1 MEANDGQSAGPTK
14 RSLAS
19 EDVEARLIGIARE
32 LMFAHGYE
40 NVTTDMLAR
49 EANVSKA
56 TIYRNFA
63 SKADLMGRMVNAE
76 SERIFD
82 GIPDRVDTTSA
93 FRDALQSYGE
103 RFLELVLSPEKMTF
117 ERTLLSKADE
127 LPQGARLFFANAHIG
142 TRDRLARFISN
153 AQEKDQARA
162 DLPASRLAEHLLMLW
177 KGMDHCALQLG
188 LPIDRQ
194 TDRRSHVGE
203 CIDLLFPARQ
213 KPE

>member
-1 MEANDGQSAGPTK
+1 MQADKGKTAGSAQ
-14 RSLAS
+14 RSLAA
-19 EDVEARLIGIARE
+19 EDAEARLLVIARE

-56 TIYRNFA
+56 TIYRNFS

-76 SERIFD
+76 SAQIFD
-82 GIPDRVDTTSA
+82 GIPDRVDTKTE

-103 RFLELVLSPEKMTF
+103 RFLDLILSPEKMTF

-142 TRDRLARFISN
+142 TRDRMAKFILK
-153 AQEKDQARA
+153 AQESGNARS
-162 DLPASRLAEHLLMLW
+162 DLPAQQMAEHLLILW

-188 LPIDRQ
+188 LPADEQRDRNA
-194 TDRRSHVGE
+194 HVAE
-203 CIDLLFPARQ
+203 CIELLFPES
-213 KPE
+213 KKSN

>member
-1 MEANDGQSAGPTK
+1 MEENEKKSARHTK

-19 EDVEARLIGIARE
+19 EDVEARLIRIARE

-56 TIYRNFA
+56 TIYRNFS

-76 SERIFD
+76 SETIFD
-82 GIPDRVDTTSA
+82 GIPDRVDTSSA

-103 RFLELVLSPEKMTF
+103 RFLELILSPEKMTF

-127 LPQGARLFFANAHIG
+127 LPQGARLFFTNAHIG
-142 TRDRLARFISN
+142 TRDRLAKFISN
-153 AQEKDQARA
+153 AQTNDKARS

-177 KGMDHCALQLG
+177 KGLDHCALQLG
-188 LPIDRQ
+188 LPIDDQ
-194 TDRRSHVGE
+194 ADRKAHVSE
-203 CIDLLFPARQ
+203 CIDLVFPA
-213 KPE
+213 K